1 MINIEHHSNEGIF
14 IAREEGK
21 EIGNLEYE
29 REGRIMTITHTRSFA
44 PGRGL
49 GRRLVAAAI
58 DYARE
63 QGMKIVPLCSFAKAL
78 MERIDEYKDLM
89 VKENKRLCR
98 N

>member
-49 GRRLVAAAI
+49 GRLLVAAAI

-78 MERIDEYKDLM
+78 MEKIDEYRDLM
-89 VKENKRLCR
+89 VKENKP
-98 N
+98 

>member
-29 REGRIMTITHTRSFA
+29 REGRVMTITHTRSFA
-44 PGRGL
+44 LGRGL

-78 MERIDEYKDLM
+78 MEKIDEYRDLM
-89 VKENKRLCR
+89 VKENKP
-98 N
+98 